1 MRVMIELRRYEMQ
14 PVLSTGFGSARC
26 VRLYSR
32 VRRHWTFFGSVFD
45 FILLEF
51 WSLRDAK
58 CGLFAFKSPLGSVDS
73 YLIHRTIAAMVTTAR

>member
-32 VRRHWTFFGSVFD
+32 VRRHCTFFGSVFD

-58 CGLFAFKSPLGSVDS
+58 CGLFAFKSPLVISMGSGVVEALGVRV
-73 YLIHRTIAAMVTTAR
+73 YTVA